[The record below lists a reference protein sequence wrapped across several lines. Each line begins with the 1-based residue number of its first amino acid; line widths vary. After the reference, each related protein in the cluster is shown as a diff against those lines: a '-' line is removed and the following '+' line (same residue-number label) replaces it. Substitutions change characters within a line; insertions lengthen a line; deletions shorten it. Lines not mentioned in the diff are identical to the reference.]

1 MRLLFKYSC
10 HKLRGNASLKLGKS
24 LKQLKVHR
32 NFVTNMQEK
41 AGFTARLFN
50 SKKTLNTNE
59 IIWKQFVCYNEGDT
73 DDKIYINK

>member
-1 MRLLFKYSC
+1 
-10 HKLRGNASLKLGKS
+10 
-24 LKQLKVHR
+24 
-32 NFVTNMQEK
+32 MQEK